1 MSTLTIIVP
10 VYNEEKFVIQSLERL
25 NKVSIVDEVI
35 VVDDCSTDNSYKLVS
50 DYIVNKKKYKLIQ
63 TLKNSGKGQAIAAA
77 QTMINS
83 DYVGIHDADLEYYP
97 EDLVQMYKYINNNQL
112 VLGSRFIGEDKRSN
126 IYKRTLFANFFL
138 SKLFSIIYRT
148 KITDIATCYK
158 MMPTEFFKNYKI
170 KSSGFEFEVEVLAN
184 FLKSKNKIYEVPIK
198 YKGRSYSDG
207 KKIKTLDGFKYI
219 YWMIKSKL

>member
-50 DYIVNKKKYKLIQ
+50 DYILNKKKYKLIQ
-63 TLKNSGKGQAIAAA
+63 TLKKFRKRTSNCAA

-112 VLGSRFIGEDKRSN
+112 VLGSRFIEKTSEVTSIKELYLQTFSYQN
-126 IYKRTLFANFFL
+126 YLVL
-138 SKLFSIIYRT
+138 SIEQ

-184 FLKSKNKIYEVPIK
+184 FLKIK
-198 YKGRSYSDG
+198 K
-207 KKIKTLDGFKYI
+207 
-219 YWMIKSKL
+219 

>member
-25 NKVSIVDEVI
+25 NKLSIVDEVI
-35 VVDDCSTDNSYKLVS
+35 VVDDSSTDNSYKLVS

-83 DYVGIHDADLEYYP
+83 DYVAIHDADLEYYP
-97 EDLVQMYKYINNNQL
+97 EDLVQMYKYINKNQL

-126 IYKRTLFANFFL
+126 IYKRN
-138 SKLFSIIYRT
+138 
-148 KITDIATCYK
+148 
-158 MMPTEFFKNYKI
+158 
-170 KSSGFEFEVEVLAN
+170 
-184 FLKSKNKIYEVPIK
+184 
-198 YKGRSYSDG
+198 
-207 KKIKTLDGFKYI
+207 
-219 YWMIKSKL
+219 

>member
-83 DYVGIHDADLEYYP
+83 DYVGIHDADLEY
-97 EDLVQMYKYINNNQL
+97 
-112 VLGSRFIGEDKRSN
+112 
-126 IYKRTLFANFFL
+126 
-138 SKLFSIIYRT
+138 
-148 KITDIATCYK
+148 
-158 MMPTEFFKNYKI
+158 
-170 KSSGFEFEVEVLAN
+170 
-184 FLKSKNKIYEVPIK
+184 
-198 YKGRSYSDG
+198 
-207 KKIKTLDGFKYI
+207 
-219 YWMIKSKL
+219 